1 MVFHWYMFS
10 GFIFRRT
17 PIEVDLPMNTEG
29 EPNLF
34 PTHNTGLCH
43 SFACSALNEFNY
55 RFEGAVQIRSCQYL
69 EQYRR
74 RRRNDADAVLTF
86 TQLGTRQLS

>member
-43 SFACSALNEFNY
+43 SFACSALNVFNY
-55 RFEGAVQIRSCQYL
+55 RQ
-69 EQYRR
+69 
-74 RRRNDADAVLTF
+74 
-86 TQLGTRQLS
+86 